1 MSLVLFLGSLLVPK
15 YLADWQ
21 YEGRL
26 NYFVARM
33 KGKESK
39 IFNLSMGIID
49 LIDQKVLKDWFV
61 NKIFFF

>member
-39 IFNLSMGIID
+39 IFNFSMGFID
-49 LIDQKVLKDWFV
+49 HKVLKDWFV